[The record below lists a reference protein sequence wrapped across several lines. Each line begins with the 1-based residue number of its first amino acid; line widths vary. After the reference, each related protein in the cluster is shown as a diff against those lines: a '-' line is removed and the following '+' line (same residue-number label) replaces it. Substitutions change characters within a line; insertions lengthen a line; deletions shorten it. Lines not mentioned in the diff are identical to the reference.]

1 MNMDTLGQYITDHL
15 SPLVYPRWI
24 FTAFMVLMY
33 IRRIIKINS
42 HSVLTYF
49 TGIYLLHAGIL
60 FLTPKDENIPDPFE
74 NVEEESYNP
83 RNIDNDFRPYV
94 RRLPE
99 FDFWKMS
106 VQMIG
111 IAYFLTFFS
120 ILNFPVYTPI
130 LIVYFIFFVCMTCYK
145 LWVHSKKFKYHLFST
160 SKSSLS
166 Q

>member
-1 MNMDTLGQYITDHL
+1 MDLETLGQYVMDNL

-24 FTAFMVLMY
+24 FSGLLLLLY
-33 IRRIIKINS
+33 IRRIVKIES

-49 TGIYLLHAGIL
+49 VGIYLLHAGIL

-74 NVEEESYNP
+74 NTEDESYNP

-99 FDFWKMS
+99 FDFWKAS
-106 VQMIG
+106 IQI
-111 IAYFLTFFS
+111 ILSAYFLTYFA

-130 LIVYFIFFVCMTCYK
+130 LVVYFIFFVGMTCYK
-145 LWVHSKKFKYHLFST
+145 LWTHSKKFRYSLFSVG
-160 SKSSLS
+160 KSSLA